1 MLAYTSWPYSEVRAM
16 RPSVTYTPYAK
27 HSKEKTGNT
36 IIFTQFEEGGL
47 WYETREDAESGE
59 ESDDNSIMP
68 PLISEEEIDAID
80 SGDESDHDLI
90 STDMLEDIR
99 DINKY
104 HLDIN
109 RR

>member
-1 MLAYTSWPYSEVRAM
+1 M

-68 PLISEEEIDAID
+68 PLISEEEIDAMD
-80 SGDESDHDLI
+80 SGYESDNNPI
-90 STDMLEDIR
+90 STEMLEDIR
-99 DINKY
+99 DGSQS
-104 HLDIN
+104 HTSVN